1 MLAFNRLQEEFESLQ
16 HLNLDNNLVS
26 DVFGVAQLSRLE
38 VLTINSNRIA
48 DQCSFKLKTSMGA
61 LTEVRQHSNQENR
74 GAKNASLLSSGK
86 ATPASCNTVSDEV
99 FPCLQVLQLG
109 DNQISSI
116 AGLELNNLILLQ
128 SLFLHHNEITRV
140 DGLNSL
146 VNLKELVLDG
156 NRIKYIDP
164 GSFVGLTRLQ
174 ELRMEENGLR
184 SLANL
189 HPLVALN
196 SLQLGMNRIT
206 DVASLDKLS
215 SLTNLV
221 EISLCNNPVCRKQVY
236 RAVVLAKCPSLMNVD
251 NGPVAL
257 EEREYVNSLFAT
269 NHASSAFS
277 MDSGPA
283 VPRRYGIPDL
293 QANQGSK
300 VPIRMTALNFESFLM
315 QGIPGQQQSPFGTNS
330 PGATFAPSIPGIN
343 AVTPRFGLEG
353 VALRENQPQGQGVR
367 MLLKADLRENGNRA
381 AKQEN
386 KVPSSTEKRGRS
398 IHRMYY

>member
-1 MLAFNRLQEEFESLQ
+1 MCFCNQVQEEFESLQ
-16 HLNLDNNLVS
+16 HLNLDNNLIS

-38 VLTINSNRIA
+38 VLTMNGNRIA
-48 DQCSFKLKTSMGA
+48 DQCSFKAKLPLGA
-61 LTEVRQHSNQENR
+61 LAEVRQCSNQENR
-74 GAKNASLLSSGK
+74 GAKNAALLSSGK
-86 ATPASCNTVSDEV
+86 ETPTSCEEV

-109 DNQISSI
+109 DNQVGSI
-116 AGLELNNLILLQ
+116 ASLELHSLVFLQ

-189 HPLVALN
+189 HPLIALN

-215 SLTNLV
+215 ALTSLV

-236 RAVVLAKCPSLMNVD
+236 RAVVLAKCPSLMSVD

-257 EEREYVNSLFAT
+257 DEREYVNSLFAISHT
-269 NHASSAFS
+269 STGTS
-277 MDSGPA
+277 MESGLT
-283 VPRRYGIPDL
+283 VPRRYSVPDL
-293 QANQGSK
+293 HASQGSK
-300 VPIRMTALNFESFLM
+300 VPIRMTALNFESFLVH
-315 QGIPGQQQSPFGTNS
+315 GIPSHQQSPFGTNV

-353 VALRENQPQGQGVR
+353 VALRENQTQGHGMR
-367 MLLKADLRENGNRA
+367 TLLKADFRDHGTKA

-386 KVPSSTEKRGRS
+386 KVPPSSERKGRCL
-398 IHRMYY
+398 HRMYY